1 MQSFVRLV
9 LLSACA
15 LGLLSAQN
23 SPITWSSILPGG
35 GYDVAVATVVDAAG
49 DVWVAG
55 HSYGKYEAFGPN
67 EPFQSLNKGASDIFL
82 VKYRPFPDGSARVL
96 FFTWL
101 GGGGVEELVGM
112 KLDNSGRVVLAGTTA
127 SNDWPIAGNAAQN
140 IFGGDVDSFV
150 AILDPNAGGAAS
162 LFYSTYFG
170 GTGRETAKVLAVS
183 PTGRIAVGGSTAA
196 EDVPFVN
203 GGAQPNK
210 RGGIDIFLFTIND
223 SVGGGF
229 SYATYLGGAGT
240 DTVTGMLWD
249 ANNRLWF
256 TGNTGSEDFPVTDNA
271 YNQRSSGFFDAYLVG
286 INPNVSGLAGYE
298 YATLL
303 GGQGNDEGRGLAQL
317 ADGTFVLTG
326 LTFSQ
331 DFPLYGQFAQGS
343 LSGACDLFLT
353 RLDPR
358 LPAERQVLY
367 SSYYGGTGTDI
378 PYSMSL
384 VGANS
389 VAIVGYSMS
398 GQFPVSENAVQKTRK
413 SGFSEGLIVVMS
425 LNETGGFDARYASY
439 FGGTSTDVIN
449 SVAADP
455 VEAGALIFAG
465 YTTSADL
472 LTTDGSIRPNPNPAP
487 SAFVARLLR

>member
-15 LGLLSAQN
+15 LGLLHAQN
-23 SPITWSSILPGG
+23 SPLTWSSILPGG
-35 GYDVAVATVVDAAG
+35 GYDVAVATLVDSAG
-49 DVWVAG
+49 DVWVGG
-55 HSYGKYEAFGPN
+55 HSYGKYEAYGPN

-82 VKYRPFPDGSARVL
+82 VKYRPFPDGTSRVL

-101 GGGGVEELVGM
+101 GGGGIEELVGM
-112 KLDNSGRVVLAGTTA
+112 KFDNFGRIVLAGVTH
-127 SNDWPIAGNAAQN
+127 SNDWPVAGNAAQN
-140 IFGGDVDSFV
+140 TFGGDVDTFV
-150 AILDPNAGGAAS
+150 AIVDPNAGGAAS

-170 GTGRETAKVLAVS
+170 GTGRELAKALAVS
-183 PTGRIAVGGSTAA
+183 ATGRIAVGGSTAG
-196 EDVPFVN
+196 EDVPFVS

-210 RGGIDIFLFTIND
+210 RGGIDIYLFTIND

-240 DTVTGMLWD
+240 DTVTGITWD
-249 ANNRLWF
+249 TNNRVWF

-286 INPNVSGLAGYE
+286 INPGVSGLGGYE

-303 GGQGNDEGRGLAQL
+303 GGQGNDEGRGVAQL

-331 DFPLYGQFAQGS
+331 DFPLYGAFAQEK
-343 LSGACDLFLT
+343 LAGACDLFLA
-353 RLDPR
+353 RIDPR
-358 LPAERQVLY
+358 LPVERQVLY
-367 SSYYGGTGTDI
+367 STYFGGTGTDI
-378 PYSMSL
+378 PYAISL

-389 VAIVGYSMS
+389 VAIAGYSMS
-398 GQFPVSENAVQKTRK
+398 GQFPVSANALQKTRK
-413 SGFSEGLIVVMS
+413 SGFSEGLVVVMS
-425 LNETGGFDARYASY
+425 LNETGGFDTRYASY

-465 YTTSADL
+465 YTTSLDL
-472 LTTDGSIRPNPNPAP
+472 PTTDGTLRPNPNPAP
-487 SAFVARLLR
+487 SAFVTRLLR

>member
-15 LGLLSAQN
+15 LGLLQAQ
-23 SPITWSSILPGG
+23 SSSVTWSSILRGG

-67 EPFQSLNKGASDIFL
+67 EPFQSLNKGESDIFL
-82 VKYRPFPDGSARVL
+82 VKFRPFPDGSARVL

-112 KLDNSGRVVLAGTTA
+112 KLDNFGRVVLAGTTA
-127 SNDWPIAGNAAQN
+127 SSDWPIAGNAAQTT
-140 IFGGDVDSFV
+140 FGGDVDSFV
-150 AILDPNAGGAAS
+150 AVVDPNAGGAAS

-170 GTGRETAKVLAVS
+170 GSGRETAKALAVS
-183 PTGRIAVGGSTAA
+183 ASGRIAVGGSTAG
-196 EDVPFVN
+196 ENVPFVT

-210 RGGIDIFLFTIND
+210 RGGIDIFLFTIN
-223 SVGGGF
+223 SSAAGGF

-240 DTVTGMLWD
+240 DTISAIVWD
-249 ANNRLWF
+249 ASERVWF

-286 INPNVSGLAGYE
+286 INPNVSGLGGYE

-303 GGQGNDEGRGLAQL
+303 GGQGNDEGRGLVQL
-317 ADGTFVLTG
+317 ADGTFVVTG
-326 LTFSQ
+326 LTFSN
-331 DFPLYGQFAQGS
+331 DFPLYGAFGQGT
-343 LSGACDLFLT
+343 LAGACDLFLA

-367 SSYYGGTGTDI
+367 SSYFGGTGTDI

-389 VAIVGYSMS
+389 VGIVGYSMS
-398 GQFPVSENAVQKTRK
+398 GQFPVSANAVQRTRK
-413 SGFSEGLIVVMS
+413 SGFSEGLVVVMS
-425 LNETGGFDARYASY
+425 LNETGGFDTRYASY
-439 FGGTSTDVIN
+439 FGGTSTDVIQ
-449 SVAADP
+449 SIAADP

-465 YTTSADL
+465 YTTSVDFQ
-472 LTTDGSIRPNPNPAP
+472 TTDGSIRPNPNPAP
-487 SAFVARLLR
+487 SAFVTRLLR